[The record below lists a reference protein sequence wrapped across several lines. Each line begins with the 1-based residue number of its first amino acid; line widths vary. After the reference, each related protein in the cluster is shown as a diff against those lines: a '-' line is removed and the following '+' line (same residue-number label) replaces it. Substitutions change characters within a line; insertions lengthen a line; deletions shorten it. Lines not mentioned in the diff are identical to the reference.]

1 MSWLARRVCSS
12 SRQEEGGDH
21 AHAQSVH
28 AAGGEADD
36 AHQHRLHHHL
46 QHSVW
51 GNFPAEAPFQGFHF

>member
-1 MSWLARRVCSS
+1 MLYVSPPPL
-12 SRQEEGGDH
+12 QEEGGDH

-46 QHSVW
+46 QHPVW
-51 GNFPAEAPFQGFHF
+51 GKPNKHHFTAIDATL